1 MFGIHIHAPAHVHA
15 FDILETP
22 YHMTIIRGKWG
33 GEGARLWAAME
44 SSTLMGSSTKREGCT
59 ILQWVKTAAII
70 YTNYDDDR
78 EGFRLVRTPMYSKHN
93 S

>member
-1 MFGIHIHAPAHVHA
+1 M
-15 FDILETP
+15 
-22 YHMTIIRGKWG
+22 
-33 GEGARLWAAME
+33 WAAME